1 MSILNLEKINKILRD
16 FTTHPAE
23 LRKALRRLTAENFVT
38 LVLAVVQAVTATAFL
53 HAEACGA
60 QEVALWTGWNRGRQG
75 LKKKELNRKKTLI
88 WKNPKEQTAIEI
100 YFFIFCNH
108 LFLSSE

>member
-1 MSILNLEKINKILRD
+1 MSISNLEKINKILRD
-16 FTTHPAE
+16 FTTRPAE

-75 LKKKELNRKKTLI
+75 LKKKRTKQKKDFNMEESQRTNSNRNI
-88 WKNPKEQTAIEI
+88 
-100 YFFIFCNH
+100 FFH
-108 LFLSSE
+108 FL